1 MKNTALV
8 EQIRRLSVDDRIRL
22 IGDIWET
29 IHADSEPPPLTE
41 AQRTE
46 LRRRIAEHKRDPS
59 KAIPADLVFAE
70 WRKRYG

>member
-1 MKNTALV
+1 MKSTDLM

-22 IGDIWET
+22 IGDIWEM

-41 AQRTE
+41 AQRAE

-59 KAIPADLVFAE
+59 RAIPADLALAE
-70 WRKRYG
+70 LRKRYG

>member
-1 MKNTALV
+1 MKHTDLM
-8 EQIRRLSVDDRIRL
+8 EQIRRLDVDDRVRL

-59 KAIPADLVFAE
+59 SAIPADRALAKL
-70 WRKRYG
+70 RKRYG

>member
-1 MKNTALV
+1 MKSIDLV

-41 AQRTE
+41 AQRSE
-46 LRRRIAEHKRDPS
+46 LRRRIDDHKRDPS
-59 KAIPADLVFAE
+59 KAIPADLVFARLRE
-70 WRKRYG
+70 RYG

>member
-1 MKNTALV
+1 MTRSELAEHV
-8 EQIRRLSVDDRIRL
+8 RQLSVEDRIRL

-46 LRRRIAEHKRDPS
+46 LRRRIAEHTRDPS
-59 KAIPADLVFAE
+59 SAIPADRVFAKL
-70 WRKRYG
+70 RKRYG

>member
-1 MKNTALV
+1 MKRTDLV
-8 EQIRRLSVDDRIRL
+8 EQIRRLSVGGRIRL

-41 AQRTE
+41 AQRAE

-59 KAIPADLVFAE
+59 RAIPADLVFAE
-70 WRKRYG
+70 LRKRFG

>member
-1 MKNTALV
+1 MKRTELV
-8 EQIRRLSVDDRIRL
+8 EQIRRLSVGDRIRL

-41 AQRTE
+41 AQRAE

-59 KAIPADLVFAE
+59 RAIPADLVFAE
-70 WRKRYG
+70 LRKRYG